1 MKLCGYEA
9 LSLDM
14 ESLLAQERVFPEE
27 RGELRARA
35 LTRARRTLEELS
47 ASSTR
52 SFWQRRVT
60 LLVAAA
66 LVLGFAAAAIAARLP
81 LRRPTVQAPNV
92 PPALAVTPARAHA
105 LEGAMPKADVP
116 AGTPSDVVSEVPER
130 PSVGPK
136 ARRSSAADAN
146 DTDAL
151 ELGLLQRTRG
161 AVAKGEFSTALD
173 AIAEHQRRFPAGRLR
188 EEREALRIK
197 ALAGL
202 GRNDEAQR
210 AAERFRER
218 FPRSVLS
225 RRIEETVRPNP

>member
-1 MKLCGYEA
+1 MMYGTLEA
-9 LSLDM
+9 LSPEM
-14 ESLLAQERVFPEE
+14 ASLLAKERHFPDEPVDV
-27 RGELRARA
+27 RARA
-35 LTRARRTLEELS
+35 MARARAALDDV
-47 ASSTR
+47 SSSSIR

-66 LVLGFAAAAIAARLP
+66 FVLGFAAAAIAARLS
-81 LRRPTVQAPNV
+81 LRQSTVQAPSV
-92 PPALAVTPARAHA
+92 PAAVTPAQADA
-105 LEGAMPKADVP
+105 LEPSGPKAEVP
-116 AGTPSDVVSEVPER
+116 AGTPSEAVTEVPER

-136 ARRSSAADAN
+136 PRQASAADVN
-146 DTDAL
+146 DADAL
-151 ELGLLQRTRG
+151 ELALLQQARG
-161 AVAKGEFSTALD
+161 AVARGEFSTALD
-173 AIAEHQRRFPAGRLR
+173 ALLTHQRRFPAGRLR

-225 RRIEETVRPNP
+225 DRIEETVRPRP

>member
-1 MKLCGYEA
+1 MNQCGFEA

-81 LRRPTVQAPNV
+81 LRRPTVQAPSV
-92 PPALAVTPARAHA
+92 PPALAVTAARAHA
-105 LEGAMPKADVP
+105 LEAAMPKADVP

>member
-1 MKLCGYEA
+1 MKHGGLEA
-9 LSLDM
+9 LAPELM
-14 ESLLAQERVFPEE
+14 SLLARERDFADEPVEV
-27 RGELRARA
+27 RARA
-35 LTRARRTLEELS
+35 MTRARAALDGVS
-47 ASSTR
+47 SSSTR

-60 LLVAAA
+60 LLVAATF
-66 LVLGFAAAAIAARLP
+66 VLAFAAAAIAGRLS
-81 LRRPTVQAPNV
+81 LRRPTVQGPSV
-92 PPALAVTPARAHA
+92 PAAVTPARAHA
-105 LEGAMPKADVP
+105 LEPARPKADV
-116 AGTPSDVVSEVPER
+116 AEGTPSEVVSEVPER

-136 ARRSSAADAN
+136 PRRSSAADAN

-151 ELGLLQRTRG
+151 ELALLQQARG
-161 AVAKGEFSTALD
+161 AVARGEFSTALD
-173 AIAEHQRRFPAGRLR
+173 ALLTHQRRFPAGRLR

-225 RRIEETVRPNP
+225 DRIEETVRPRP

>member
-1 MKLCGYEA
+1 MKQSGFEA
-9 LSLDM
+9 LSSDM

-35 LTRARRTLEELS
+35 LTRARRTLEALS

-81 LRRPTVQAPNV
+81 LRRPTGQAPSV
-92 PPALAVTPARAHA
+92 PPALAVTPARAQA
-105 LEGAMPKADVP
+105 LEPARPKADVP
-116 AGTPSDVVSEVPER
+116 AGTPSEVVSEVPER